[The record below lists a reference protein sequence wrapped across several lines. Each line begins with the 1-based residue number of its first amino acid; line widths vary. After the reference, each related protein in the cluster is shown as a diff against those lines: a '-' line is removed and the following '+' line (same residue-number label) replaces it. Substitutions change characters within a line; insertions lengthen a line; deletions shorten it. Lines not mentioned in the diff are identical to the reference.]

1 VWLADNN
8 TAKCRIVQTGAL
20 SDYGITIID
29 GLTLGEKLIVE
40 GYQKVSEGMKI
51 NYQ

>member
-8 TAKCRIVQTGAL
+8 NAKRRIVQTGTL
-20 SDYGITIID
+20 SDYGITIIES
-29 GLTLGEKLIVE
+29 LTIGEKLIVE

-51 NYQ
+51 NHE